1 MHYEETQ
8 LSEPHP
14 SQRHYL
20 MPVSSRSNPGLFSLP
35 LIPLQQEPP
44 AVWSP
49 GFSRDQH
56 AGASDLIIPLETAML
71 RSPGARQGGGDK
83 GQVFG
88 WGVCRAGGPQTP
100 PGGQKKKHWK
110 EMGGKERKKNLI
122 FKNFLVLK
130 SLRPAGEA
138 NKF

>member
-1 MHYEETQ
+1 
-8 LSEPHP
+8 
-14 SQRHYL
+14 

-56 AGASDLIIPLETAML
+56 AGASDLIIPLETAVL
-71 RSPGARQGGGDK
+71 RSPGTRQGGGDK

-110 EMGGKERKKNLI
+110 EMGGERKEK
-122 FKNFLVLK
+122 K
-130 SLRPAGEA
+130 SYFQEFSGT
-138 NKF
+138 

>member
-1 MHYEETQ
+1 
-8 LSEPHP
+8 
-14 SQRHYL
+14 
-20 MPVSSRSNPGLFSLP
+20 
-35 LIPLQQEPP
+35 
-44 AVWSP
+44 
-49 GFSRDQH
+49 
-56 AGASDLIIPLETAML
+56 ML

-83 GQVFG
+83 GQVLG